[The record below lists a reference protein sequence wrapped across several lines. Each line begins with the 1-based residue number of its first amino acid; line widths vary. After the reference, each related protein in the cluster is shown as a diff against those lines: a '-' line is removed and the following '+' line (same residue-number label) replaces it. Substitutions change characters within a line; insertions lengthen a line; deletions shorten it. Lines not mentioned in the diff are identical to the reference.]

1 MNYPF
6 PIIRTIDDVL
16 PHIAG
21 RDEFNVND
29 KGDYIT
35 VNYAVAFEDTFVM
48 TGSDDLG
55 GAIRRECRGLKF
67 YPSGE
72 IAARPFHKFFNVGE
86 REETQPH
93 VLDFGSDHT
102 VMGKLDGSMVHPI
115 IIRNHVRWCTK
126 AGITEVS
133 ELAETFVNSGKGLP
147 ARYTKF
153 AYECNA
159 REWTP
164 IFEYIGPHNKVV
176 LDYETENMILLAVRE
191 NVSGIFLDIG
201 V

>member
-35 VNYAVAFEDTFVM
+35 VNYAVDFEDTFTM
-48 TGSDDLG
+48 TGPDDLN
-55 GAIRRECRGLKF
+55 GATRRECRGLKF

-72 IAARPFHKFFNVGE
+72 IAARPFHKFFNIGQL
-86 REETQPH
+86 EETQPQL
-93 VLDFGSDHT
+93 LDFSSDHT
-102 VMGKLDGSMVHPI
+102 VMSKEDGSMLHPI
-115 IIRNHVRWCTK
+115 LIDEQVRWCTK

-133 ELAETFVNSGKGLP
+133 ELAETFVDVTHKYRYFALACIERGL
-147 ARYTKF
+147 
-153 AYECNA
+153 
-159 REWTP
+159 TP
-164 IFEYIGPHNKVV
+164 IFEYVGPYNKVV
-176 LDYETENMILLAVRE
+176 LDYSQESMILLAVR
-191 NVSGIFLDIG
+191 NNITGIYLNIG

>member
-6 PIIRTIDDVL
+6 PTIRTIDDVL

-21 RDEFNVND
+21 RDEFNMND

-35 VNYAVAFEDTFVM
+35 VNYAVAFEETFAM
-48 TGSDDLG
+48 TGPDDIG
-55 GAIRRECRGLKF
+55 GAVRRECRGLKF

-72 IAARPFHKFFNVGE
+72 IAARPFSKFFNIGE

-93 VLDFGSDHT
+93 VLDFSSDHV
-102 VMGKLDGSMVHPI
+102 VMAKEDGSMTHAIKLPSGI
-115 IIRNHVRWCTK
+115 RWCTK
-126 AGITEVS
+126 AGITDVS
-133 ELAETFVNSGKGLP
+133 MMTEKFVAQNLKYERFAADCIDRGLT
-147 ARYTKF
+147 A
-153 AYECNA
+153 
-159 REWTP
+159 
-164 IFEYIGPHNKVV
+164 IFEYVGPFNKVV

-191 NVSGIFLDIG
+191 NVSGVFLNIG